1 MNPLERCG
9 ICGDTL
15 YRATVAG
22 DPRCDSCIDERH
34 KGRAWAEGA
43 VEVLMPLLERL
54 AKPIYVAATPVTYG
68 PTPEDG
74 LRLHEALEAA
84 KRTYGGETP

>member
-22 DPRCDSCIDERH
+22 EPRCDSCIDERH

-54 AKPIYVAATPVTYG
+54 AKPMLYDTRCDPSKN
-68 PTPEDG
+68 PTTE
-74 LRLHEALEAA
+74 EA
-84 KRTYGGETP
+84 P